1 MKARILLVCVLLA
14 APAYSPGASKEILE
28 LQRDIAQLQQQIK
41 DMQRSQDEKFAS
53 LIEVARQSVEAANR
67 ANTGVA
73 VIQSN
78 LEKTMRAIQ
87 DSVSAPMAGQNSR
100 LNEISNNIGTLTQA
114 VSDLTSMLNRMQT
127 QLTDVNQK
135 LATMQAQPIQ
145 PPTQTGGTG
154 QPTPAVSTA
163 PCPTGSATASYDAA
177 LKDYRGG
184 KAELGVTEFGEF
196 LRCFGNTELAPNA
209 QFYIAQYHYGQH
221 DYETAVREY
230 DIVLEKYPNN
240 NKTPEAL
247 LYKGQALAQ
256 IGRRTDAAAEWK
268 DLIGRFPRAPEA
280 KTACD
285 NLKAFGVNC
294 PTTASSAPGKKGS
307 AVRKK

>member
-14 APAYSPGASKEILE
+14 APAYSPAASKEIQE
-28 LQRDIAQLQQQIK
+28 LQRDIALLQQQIK
-41 DMQRSQDEKFAS
+41 DMQRSNDEKLAA
-53 LIEVARQSVEAANR
+53 LTEIARQSVEAANR

-78 LEKTMRAIQ
+78 IDKALRGLQ

-127 QLTDVNQK
+127 QLGDINQTVK
-135 LATMQAQPIQ
+135 AMQAPPIQ
-145 PPTQTGGTG
+145 PPPQTGGTG
-154 QPTPAVSTA
+154 QPSPAASNT
-163 PCPTGSATASYDAA
+163 PCPTGSATSVYDAA

-184 KAELGVTEFGEF
+184 KAELGVQEFGEY

-209 QFYIAQYHYGQH
+209 QFYVAQYHFGQR

-240 NKTPEAL
+240 NKTAEAL
-247 LYKGQALAQ
+247 LYKGRSLAQ
-256 IGRRTDAAAEWK
+256 IGRRNDATIEWL
-268 DLIGRFPRAPEA
+268 DLVNRFPRAPEA
-280 KTACD
+280 KMACD
-285 NLKAFGVNC
+285 DLKAFGKNC
-294 PTTASSAPGKKGS
+294 PTATSTAPAKKGGTT
-307 AVRKK
+307 RKK

>member
-1 MKARILLVCVLLA
+1 MKARILLVCVLIA
-14 APAYSPGASKEILE
+14 APAYSPAASKEIQE
-28 LQRDIAQLQQQIK
+28 LQRDIAILQQQIK

-53 LIEVARQSVEAANR
+53 LVEVARQSVEAANR

-78 LEKTMRAIQ
+78 IDKALRGLQ

-127 QLTDVNQK
+127 QMTDMNQVLK
-135 LATMQAQPIQ
+135 TLQA
-145 PPTQTGGTG
+145 PPPPAPSQTGGTG
-154 QPTPAVSTA
+154 QPTATVSNA
-163 PCPTGSATASYDAA
+163 PCPTGSATAAYDAA

-184 KAELGVTEFGEF
+184 KGELGIQEFAEY
-196 LRCFGNTELAPNA
+196 LRCFGNTDYAPNA
-209 QFYIAQYHYGQH
+209 QYYIASYHFGQR

-240 NKTPEAL
+240 NKTAEAL
-247 LYKGQALAQ
+247 LYKGRALAQ
-256 IGRRTDAAAEWK
+256 IGRRNDATIEWL
-268 DLIGRFPRAPEA
+268 DLVNRFPKAPEA
-280 KTACD
+280 KMACD
-285 NLKAFGVNC
+285 DLKAFGKNC
-294 PTTASSAPGKKGS
+294 PTTSSSAPGKKGS
-307 AVRKK
+307 PVHKK